1 MTFPDGID
9 AMFGIVGIGRR
20 ADGMADVVGV
30 VGVVGVAPPPDWDAP
45 ALADE
50 AVCEPAAE
58 GA

>member
-1 MTFPDGID
+1 MTFPEGLD

-20 ADGMADVVGV
+20 ADGMGVVGV

-50 AVCEPAAE
+50 AVWEPAAE

>member
-1 MTFPDGID
+1 
-9 AMFGIVGIGRR
+9 MFGIVGIGRR
-20 ADGMADVVGV
+20 ADGIADVVGV

-50 AVCEPAAE
+50 AVWEPAAE